1 MPSTEGKGDRR
12 VGKPRGRGMGLFA
25 MARTLGCRKTAERGR
40 LRRREAAGDAGEE
53 KRTCSIRTRPL
64 ECSRQQRCLEHA
76 RALNCL
82 NSSRTSRK
90 KPK

>member
-12 VGKPRGRGMGLFA
+12 IGKTLRTRYEAVYNGPYTRASKNCITQPARRG
-25 MARTLGCRKTAERGR
+25 
-40 LRRREAAGDAGEE
+40 EAAGDAGEE
-53 KRTCSIRTRPL
+53 KRTRSIRTRP
-64 ECSRQQRCLEHA
+64 QRCLEHA

-90 KPK
+90 KQK